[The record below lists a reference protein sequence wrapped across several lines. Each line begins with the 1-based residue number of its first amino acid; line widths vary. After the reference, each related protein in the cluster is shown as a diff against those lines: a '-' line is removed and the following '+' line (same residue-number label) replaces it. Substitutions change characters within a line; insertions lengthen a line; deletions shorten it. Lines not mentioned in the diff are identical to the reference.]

1 MEILMEN
8 QKLQILNFLRNS
20 NSGITSWD
28 AISTFRITRLAARI
42 SELKDNG
49 HVIDTIMEQDNNDG
63 KRYAR
68 YYLVKEASL

>member
-1 MEILMEN
+1 MDA
-8 QKLQILNFLRNS
+8 QKLKILKFLRNS

-42 SELKDNG
+42 SELKDDG
-49 HVIDTIMEQDNNDG
+49 HTIETIMEQDDNAG

-68 YYLVKEASL
+68 YYLVKEASI

>member
-1 MEILMEN
+1 MDA
-8 QKLQILNFLRNS
+8 QKLKILKFLRNS

-42 SELKDNG
+42 SELKDDG
-49 HVIDTIMEQDNNDG
+49 HEIETIMEQDDNAG

-68 YYLVKEASL
+68 YYLIKEAAL